1 MFSIYSQSKSQ
12 EQKPFLWSLA
22 VALPVGW
29 SCRWPTPLFDRM
41 QKMQKA
47 MRTPGRRPA
56 SQYQEQS
63 SSVLMDQDWHSA
75 SLPRM
80 HLFSFLVESL
90 LLPVKVVRSILR
102 QLTVFIS
109 FGEEVVDLSLELEP
123 AVSPLKGKHGMD
135 I

>member
-29 SCRWPTPLFDRM
+29 SCRSPTPLFYMM

-47 MRTPGRRPA
+47 MRTPGRKPA
-56 SQYQEQS
+56 PQYQEQS

-80 HLFSFLVESL
+80 HLFSFLVDCSKI
-90 LLPVKVVRSILR
+90 PVVAS
-102 QLTVFIS
+102 
-109 FGEEVVDLSLELEP
+109 
-123 AVSPLKGKHGMD
+123 
-135 I
+135 